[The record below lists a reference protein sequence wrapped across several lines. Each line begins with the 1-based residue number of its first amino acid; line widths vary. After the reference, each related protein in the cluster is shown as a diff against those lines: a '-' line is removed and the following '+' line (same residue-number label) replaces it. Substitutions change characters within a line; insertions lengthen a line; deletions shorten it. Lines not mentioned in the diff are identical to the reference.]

1 MSDDVKVLPLIPLRG
16 IIIFPYMVMHF
27 DVGREKSIL
36 ALEDAMVNKQEVF
49 LAAQRNAK
57 TESPE
62 ASDIYSTGTIC
73 TIKQILKLPGDT
85 VRVLVEGEKRGKI
98 SAYIE
103 NEHFMKV
110 EIEEINDN
118 DSIKNNESIALTRL
132 VKESFSSY
140 IKLSGAVPND
150 TLISLDE
157 EDDLGRF
164 ADTICSYLVVK
175 QEKKQEILEAIEPM
189 KRLDII
195 LEVLNSEIDI
205 LEVEKEIGSKVRDKI
220 EKGQKNII

>member
-85 VRVLVEGEKRGKI
+85 VRVLVEGEK
-98 SAYIE
+98 
-103 NEHFMKV
+103 
-110 EIEEINDN
+110 EE
-118 DSIKNNESIALTRL
+118 RL
-132 VKESFSSY
+132 VH
-140 IKLSGAVPND
+140 I
-150 TLISLDE
+150 
-157 EDDLGRF
+157 
-164 ADTICSYLVVK
+164 
-175 QEKKQEILEAIEPM
+175 
-189 KRLDII
+189 
-195 LEVLNSEIDI
+195 
-205 LEVEKEIGSKVRDKI
+205 
-220 EKGQKNII
+220 